1 MIMLHSVWS
10 GEESA
15 NARRKVMTMLAV
27 LALLASVL
35 MWATPQAAAQSSPIV
50 EANAQGVESGADA
63 DPDSWVKEATVDA
76 GGTVH
81 LQSASTHEDPDLRD
95 NLTLK
100 WEIDQKGP
108 YSWLQIS
115 NADAETASFSVPI
128 QGLIDSRAGDPDQ
141 YRLVVT
147 LTVTDTNGESA
158 SEEIVIRI
166 NRKPDANLVVS
177 LAGKLDKSFEKDVDA
192 KREELFG
199 RSAVIDGP
207 GENGNRN
214 NEWDIRGGSYVVLD
228 ASGSSVPGGKVGS
241 YAWEQTFLRP
251 NAQTGFVNGEIT
263 TAGATLVV
271 GDGADDDNDQYMFD
285 PDGDTTT
292 LSPLDGDPNTD
303 DIDPFNLVPDPGPGK
318 TIRVNYTVTV
328 TGEGSSLSN
337 TASIRLVIHGNV
349 EDEEPIAVTAEVT
362 QGSLDRG
369 LAAEQGPT
377 VSDLNGNVENQYIV
391 NAGSVVEF
399 TASTAAGITNEKLT
413 WTGATEGAQDSGT
426 ASFRVPSTAVA
437 GTTFDVSVTDGD
449 RTTTAQLLVGTNQ
462 APTAGGI
469 SASIG
474 SQSIEAPP
482 AVALEPP
489 TTLTIFQVD
498 DGRQKDGQMVT
509 LRGVGNDPDGGA
521 ITQAWTLRQFPSAKA
536 TTLKNAVEA
545 YVAADADQTPGTA
558 LPIAVATELSG
569 LDELDDPTE
578 PLVEL
583 IDPLG
588 DGEVSFAVPEV
599 RDNTGFILLYSVV
612 DSARVVAAQTV
623 YIHITAEDDKPVAN
637 AGAGQQVASGA
648 FVRLDGSGSADPDP
662 GDSIA
667 GSHSWTYVG
676 ANMSPLPDARGAL
689 SDAEIGQLDGWV
701 LRQVTTDNPLPDG
714 DTRKTFEDSEGNDY
728 VYIVD
733 AKGDLVASE
742 VPEGGHT
749 GKLMESGS
757 AYPYFTAPKLTGFNN
772 LGLTFHLT
780 VTDGQG
786 TTTGDDPTADDDESD
801 PSPVTITVA
810 RVASNEF
817 YSGVIT
823 GPGFCTNRSFGGP
836 MLFAHDGDGDG
847 VAETC
852 SLNTTRRAT
861 IARQNALEAIAALNP
876 TALDNAID
884 AECRTLVATNASY
897 DGDEPADLANDACA
911 DASNPVAVI
920 PVLSGATAYGPTVKS
935 PAFCSNFSLGGP
947 IMYPYDSDGDGVYDI
962 CSLNSTRREAVARQA
977 ALAISFEVSF
987 SAGDQ
992 TRHDEL
998 VELRE
1003 LQELGDDRTDDQDT
1017 RHIDLITKYEGGFT
1031 DSTDGALDSDEIIA
1045 LSAEIDSLAAAK
1057 SAAAR
1062 YANALAAACRAL
1074 AGQVFEGDKAADLAT
1089 DECVRPTT
1097 SGIALP
1103 SGS

>member
-1 MIMLHSVWS
+1 
-10 GEESA
+10 
-15 NARRKVMTMLAV
+15 MTMLAV

-35 MWATPQAAAQSSPIV
+35 MWATPQAAAQSGNIV
-50 EANAQGVESGADA
+50 VDVTALVDSDDDFTGATDEVTLEAGQRVYLGGQAVLVNRD
-63 DPDSWVKEATVDA
+63 DPPAT
-76 GGTVH
+76 
-81 LQSASTHEDPDLRD
+81 SY
-95 NLTLK
+95 K
-100 WEIDQKGP
+100 WEIADGP
-108 YSWLQIS
+108 YDWLTI
-115 NADAETASFSVPI
+115 N
-128 QGLIDSRAGDPDQ
+128 
-141 YRLVVT
+141 
-147 LTVTDTNGESA
+147 ESA
-158 SEEIVIRI
+158 SIATDDDDTIGASFLLPNQNYVDGVTGSDDQKFKIQVTVTATRNGSSESDTVTVMIARPPVADITVFAGLPDSDFASDVNATFEEIFGE
-166 NRKPDANLVVS
+166 DAI
-177 LAGKLDKSFEKDVDA
+177 
-192 KREELFG
+192 
-199 RSAVIDGP
+199 IDGP
-207 GENGNRN
+207 GENGNRD
-214 NEWDIRGGSYVVLD
+214 NEWDIREKAYLRLD
-228 ASGSSVPGGKVGS
+228 GSGSTVPGGKVDRYRWERLSPPDADLPDGVRVCSDDARSDCELTRSSTESGS
-241 YAWEQTFLRP
+241 LGAGETDSTFEV
-251 NAQTGFVNGEIT
+251 G
-263 TAGATLVV
+263 AGAFTAEAASDTYTVLPDLNTDTISVKRLTLIYQLSVQSGSGTAKTSRVRIVV
-271 GDGADDDNDQYMFD
+271 HDSPAEADPIGVSVSLAAGSQGSA
-285 PDGDTTT
+285 PQST
-292 LSPLDGDPNTD
+292 LS
-303 DIDPFNLVPDPGPGK
+303 
-318 TIRVNYTVTV
+318 
-328 TGEGSSLSN
+328 
-337 TASIRLVIHGNV
+337 A
-349 EDEEPIAVTAEVT
+349 
-362 QGSLDRG
+362 
-369 LAAEQGPT
+369 
-377 VSDLNGNVENQYIV
+377 LNGGVENQHIV
-391 NAGSVVEF
+391 SAGSVVTF
-399 TASTAAGITNEKLT
+399 TVTGILNDKLT
-413 WTGATEGAQDSGT
+413 WTGATPRGDVSGSGT
-426 ASFRVPSTAVA
+426 ATRRVPSGVTA
-437 GTTFDVSVTDGD
+437 GTTYDVTVTDGD
-449 RTTTAQLLVGTNQ
+449 RTTTVQLLVGANQ
-462 APTAGGI
+462 VPTARGVTTNEGTIGPVTLLPGTQPVAI
-469 SASIG
+469 SVHKVIDG
-474 SQSIEAPP
+474 PQSDRKPI
-482 AVALEPP
+482 
-489 TTLTIFQVD
+489 
-498 DGRQKDGQMVT
+498 T

-521 ITQAWTLRQFPSAKA
+521 IIEAWTLRHVPAGSESAVLGAVNTWLSADKTDSSAK
-536 TTLKNAVEA
+536 TTADT
-545 YVAADADQTPGTA
+545 AAAGA
-558 LPIAVATELSG
+558 IAPVLLELSA
-569 LDELDDPTE
+569 DDPAD

-583 IDPLG
+583 INPIG
-588 DGEVSFAVPEV
+588 DGEVSFEVPQV
-599 RDNTGFILLYSVV
+599 RADTGVFLTYSVV
-612 DSARVVAAQTV
+612 DSANVLATQLV
-623 YIHITAEDDKPVAN
+623 YLLIEADDDKPVAN
-637 AGAGQQVASGA
+637 AGTDQQVASGA
-648 FVRLDGSGSADPDP
+648 FVRLNGSGSADPDP

-667 GSHSWTYVG
+667 RHSWTYVG
-676 ANMSPLPDARGAL
+676 ADMSPLPDARGAL
-689 SDAEIGQLDGWV
+689 SDAEIKELNGWV
-701 LRQVTTDNPLPDG
+701 LREATDDDPVAGRFQDSAGKHYVWIVNAAGALLD
-714 DTRKTFEDSEGNDY
+714 DEDNTPAHLKDE
-728 VYIVD
+728 
-733 AKGDLVASE
+733 
-742 VPEGGHT
+742 T
-749 GKLMESGS
+749 S

-772 LGLTFHLT
+772 LGLKFRLT
-780 VTDGQG
+780 VTDS
-786 TTTGDDPTADDDESD
+786 TDTGDSDGNPTPNVDEEADKATAD
-801 PSPVTITVA
+801 VTITVA

>member
-1 MIMLHSVWS
+1 
-10 GEESA
+10 
-15 NARRKVMTMLAV
+15 MTMLAV

-35 MWATPQAAAQSSPIV
+35 MWATPQAAAQSGNDVVAVTATVSRSSDDASATDEVTV
-50 EANAQGVESGADA
+50 EAGQRVYLDGTATLINGD
-63 DPDSWVKEATVDA
+63 DPPAT
-76 GGTVH
+76 
-81 LQSASTHEDPDLRD
+81 SY
-95 NLTLK
+95 K
-100 WEIDQKGP
+100 WEIADGP
-108 YSWLQIS
+108 YDWLTINQ
-115 NADAETASFSVPI
+115 DAETSTDNDSDIEASFLLPNQNYVDGVTGSDDQKYKI
-128 QGLIDSRAGDPDQ
+128 Q
-141 YRLVVT
+141 VT
-147 LTVTDTNGESA
+147 LTATRNGSSESDTVTITIARPPVADITVFAGLPDSA
-158 SEEIVIRI
+158 FADDVNATFEEIFGE
-166 NRKPDANLVVS
+166 DAI
-177 LAGKLDKSFEKDVDA
+177 
-192 KREELFG
+192 
-199 RSAVIDGP
+199 IDGP
-207 GENGNRN
+207 GENGNRD
-214 NEWDIRGGSYVVLD
+214 NEWDIREKAYLRLD
-228 ASGSSVPGGKVGS
+228 GSGSTVPGGKVDR
-241 YAWEQTFLRP
+241 YRWERLSPP
-251 NAQTGFVNGEIT
+251 NLPTGVTLTSAPIISGPLADTDINPIFVAGNNDFTAEAASGTYTILPDLNAGEISVKRLT
-263 TAGATLVV
+263 LIYQLSVQSGGGTAKTSRVRIVV
-271 GDGADDDNDQYMFD
+271 HDSPAEADPIGVSVSLAAGSQGSA
-285 PDGDTTT
+285 PQST
-292 LSPLDGDPNTD
+292 LS
-303 DIDPFNLVPDPGPGK
+303 
-318 TIRVNYTVTV
+318 
-328 TGEGSSLSN
+328 
-337 TASIRLVIHGNV
+337 A
-349 EDEEPIAVTAEVT
+349 
-362 QGSLDRG
+362 
-369 LAAEQGPT
+369 
-377 VSDLNGNVENQYIV
+377 LNGGVENQYLV
-391 NAGSVVEF
+391 SAGSVVQF
-399 TASTAAGITNEKLT
+399 TVTGLLNEKLT
-413 WTGATEGAQDSGT
+413 WTGATARGDVDLLPPNNPDGTDDSGT
-426 ASFRVPSTAVA
+426 ATRRVPSGVTA
-437 GTTFDVSVTDGD
+437 GTTYDVTVTDGD
-449 RTTTAQLLVGTNQ
+449 RTTTVQLLVGANQ
-462 APTAGGI
+462 VPTASPIAGVSLAEGQTLDRI
-469 SASIG
+469 SAGQFDLAVLSVNDG
-474 SQSIEAPP
+474 VQSNSKPI
-482 AVALEPP
+482 
-489 TTLTIFQVD
+489 
-498 DGRQKDGQMVT
+498 T

-521 ITQAWTLRQFPSAKA
+521 IIQAWTLRHVPADSESAVLGAIDTWLDPDGNNKSTA
-536 TTLKNAVEA
+536 GNGD
-545 YVAADADQTPGTA
+545 VAGVVGPVLLQ
-558 LPIAVATELSG
+558 LSA
-569 LDELDDPTE
+569 DDPAD

-583 IDPLG
+583 INPIG
-588 DGEVSFAVPEV
+588 DGEVSFEVPQV
-599 RDNTGFILLYSVV
+599 RADTGVFLTYSVV
-612 DSARVVAAQTV
+612 DSANVLAARVLYLRIEAD
-623 YIHITAEDDKPVAN
+623 DDKPVAN
-637 AGAGQQVASGA
+637 AGTGQQVASGA

-676 ANMSPLPDARGAL
+676 ANMSPLPDARRAL

-714 DTRKTFEDSEGNDY
+714 DTRKTFKDSEGNDY

-786 TTTGDDPTADDDESD
+786 TTTGDDPTADDDKSD

-823 GPGFCTNRSFGGP
+823 GPGFCTNLAFGGP

-884 AECRTLVATNASY
+884 AECGKLVAGNASY
-897 DGDEPADLANDACA
+897 EGDEPADLAGDACA

-920 PVLSGATAYGPTVKS
+920 PVLSGATAYGPTVNG

-962 CSLNSTRREAVARQA
+962 CSLNSTRREAVARQT